1 MAAETTA
8 PLTAIVFIV
17 VSSRQ
22 ASLCSDAAAE
32 LDRPAPHGIAQ
43 ARREICDTAASE
55 RVTTVLGVVR

>member
-43 ARREICDTAASE
+43 ARREI
-55 RVTTVLGVVR
+55 